1 MTGLPDPLRTAH
13 RRAYF
18 LGLALCGGTPAVVAL
33 LLLSGVIPPGTQ
45 PPEGLPQQVGY
56 LFTGLVFLSAAWV
69 LWRSGQV
76 LRGFGTVAEAQRPLV
91 VLRECLLYAAVLDLS
106 SLCGLLYWALVGSH
120 AGRHAWGF
128 VLLTPALFLALV
140 PREGRWRKALAG

>member
-1 MTGLPDPLRTAH
+1 MISNLDAIRAAH
-13 RRAYF
+13 RRAWS
-18 LGLALCGGTPAVVAL
+18 LGLGLCLGTPGVLAVL
-33 LLLSGVIPPGTQ
+33 LLLKVVPAGSQ
-45 PPEGLPQQVGY
+45 PVEGPVLQVGY